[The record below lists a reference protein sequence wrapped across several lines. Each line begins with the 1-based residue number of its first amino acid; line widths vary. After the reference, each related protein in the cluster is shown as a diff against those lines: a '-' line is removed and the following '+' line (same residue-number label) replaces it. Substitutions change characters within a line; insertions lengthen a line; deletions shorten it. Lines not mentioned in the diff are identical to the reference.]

1 MYVCVCVCVVRIAL
15 ASDAI
20 YTEIYVVLIQMRV
33 IMYNGMKC
41 VLLQEG
47 VRT

>member
-1 MYVCVCVCVVRIAL
+1 VCVCVCVCVVRVAL

-20 YTEIYVVLIQMRV
+20 YTEIYVVLIEMRM
-33 IMYNGMKC
+33 IMYSEMKC
-41 VLLQEG
+41 VLQKA